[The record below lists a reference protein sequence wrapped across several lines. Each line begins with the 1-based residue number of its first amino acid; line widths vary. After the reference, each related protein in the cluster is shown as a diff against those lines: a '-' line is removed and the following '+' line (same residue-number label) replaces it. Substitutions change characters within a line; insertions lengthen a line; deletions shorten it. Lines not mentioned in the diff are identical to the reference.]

1 MNLAKFHVTS
11 VNLLLLLS
19 LQSAIALHESNG
31 IDIVIA
37 LVLNDINPLGKQR
50 MDLVLELKVRKAV
63 VSLRMF
69 SSYRCSKI
77 WRCENSVSQL
87 LRAVSVGFVRH
98 VFQLANFDF
107 IDHIFLYV

>member
-1 MNLAKFHVTS
+1 MNFAKFHVTS

-19 LQSAIALHESNG
+19 FQSAIALHESNG

-69 SSYRCSKI
+69 SSSCCSKI
-77 WRCENSVSQL
+77 WRCKSSVSHF
-87 LRAVSVGFVRH
+87 LRAVSISFVRH
-98 VFQLANFDF
+98 VFSAG
-107 IDHIFLYV
+107 

>member
-11 VNLLLLLS
+11 DNLLLLFS
-19 LQSAIALHESNG
+19 FQSAIALHESNG

-63 VSLRMF
+63 VSFRMF
-69 SSYRCSKI
+69 SSSRCSKI
-77 WRCENSVSQL
+77 WRCKNSVSQL
-87 LRAVSVGFVRH
+87 LRALSISFVSH
-98 VFQLANFDF
+98 VFSAG
-107 IDHIFLYV
+107 